1 MTWDWGQ
8 ITALSS
14 LAGVIGGLISVIFL
28 IFEVRHN
35 AHAIEGAT
43 VQALMS
49 LEGSVFATIATNAEL
64 YLAGCA
70 SSAELAPADALRFDR
85 IVGAQM
91 SLYYSA
97 YVQFRE
103 RLIDDEVWEAYRNAL
118 IGALAEPGFAR
129 HWQAMA
135 HRYPRSFR
143 AAIAPAVAAQIC

>member
-1 MTWDWGQ
+1 MAWDWGQ

-49 LEGSVFATIATNAEL
+49 LEGNVFAMVADNAEL

-70 SSAELAPADALRFDR
+70 EGASLAPPDQLRFDR

-97 YVQFRE
+97 WVQFQQN
-103 RLIDDEVWEAYRNAL
+103 LIDDEVWEAYRNAL
-118 IGALAEPGFAR
+118 MGHLAEPGFAR
-129 HWQAMA
+129 CWQGMA

-143 AAIAPAVAAQIC
+143 AAIGPVPAA